1 MQRLLKKGLQGTG
14 IDWETLACV
23 YGWVHQLAHVLDDAK
38 EMTVEERQLGFQV
51 VLLHMQ
57 QHAAQ
62 LPANWPQAIA
72 HFLKVTQSYGPH
84 LFFCYQVPDL
94 PRTNNDLEQAFGQ
107 VRFHER
113 RATGRKGALPGLV
126 VHGAVRVQAALAS
139 RLQIFTAQQLAPYD
153 VQVWR
158 DLRAQVSFRQE
169 SRCKQSRFR
178 RDPAAYLAT
187 LEAQLL
193 KVSLR
198 S

>member
-1 MQRLLKKGLQGTG
+1 MQRLLKKGLQATGT
-14 IDWETLACV
+14 DWETLACV
-23 YGWVHQLAHVLDDAK
+23 YGWVHQLAQVLDDTK
-38 EMTVEERQLGFQV
+38 ERSVEERQLGFQV
-51 VLLHMQ
+51 VLWHMQ
-57 QHAAQ
+57 RHAAQ
-62 LPANWPQAIA
+62 LRGAWPQAVA

-94 PRTNNDLEQAFGQ
+94 PRTNNDLEQSFGQ

-139 RLQIFTAQQLAPYD
+139 RLHVFTAQQLAPYD
-153 VQVWR
+153 VQAWR
-158 DLRAQVSFRQE
+158 DLRAQVSFRQK

-178 RDPAAYLAT
+178 RDSSTYLAA

-193 KVSLR
+193 KDCC
-198 S
+198 

>member
-1 MQRLLKKGLQGTG
+1 LQRLLKKGLQATGT
-14 IDWETLACV
+14 DWETLACV
-23 YGWVHQLAHVLDDAK
+23 YGWVHQLAQVLDDTK
-38 EMTVEERQLGFQV
+38 ERSVEERQLGFQV
-51 VLLHMQ
+51 VLWHMQ
-57 QHAAQ
+57 RHAAQ
-62 LPANWPQAIA
+62 LRGAWPQAIA

-94 PRTNNDLEQAFGQ
+94 PRTNNDLEQSFCQ

-126 VHGAVRVQAALAS
+126 VQGAVRVQAALAS
-139 RLQIFTAQQLAPYD
+139 RLHVFTAQQLAPYD

-178 RDPAAYLAT
+178 RDPATYLAD
-187 LEAQLL
+187 LEAKLI
-193 KVSLR
+193 KDSLR

>member
-1 MQRLLKKGLQGTG
+1 MQRLLKKGLQATGTEW
-14 IDWETLACV
+14 DLLACV
-23 YGWVHQLAHVLDDAK
+23 YGWVHQLAQVLDDAQ
-38 EMTVEERQLGFQV
+38 EMSVEERQLGFQL

-57 QHAAQ
+57 RHAAQ
-62 LPANWPQAIA
+62 LGGRWPQAIA
-72 HFLKVTQSYGPH
+72 HFLKVTQSYAPH

-94 PRTNNDLEQAFGQ
+94 PRTNNDLEQSFGQ

-139 RLQIFTAQQLAPYD
+139 RLHVFTAQHLAPHD
-153 VQVWR
+153 LQAWR
-158 DLRAQVSFRQE
+158 HLRAQVSFRQE

-178 RDPAAYLAT
+178 RDPSAYLAA

-193 KVSLR
+193 KESLR

>member
-1 MQRLLKKGLQGTG
+1 MQRLLKKGLQGGKT
-14 IDWETLACV
+14 DWETLAWV
-23 YGWVHQLAHVLDDAK
+23 YSWVHHLAQVLDDEK
-38 EMTVEERQLGFQV
+38 DLSVEERQLGFQII
-51 VLLHMQ
+51 LLHMHSQ
-57 QHAAQ
+57 APQ
-62 LPANWPQAIA
+62 LGGEWSKAIA
-72 HFLKVTQSYGPH
+72 HFLKVSQSYGPH

-94 PRTNNDLEQAFGQ
+94 PRTNNDLEQSFGQ

-139 RLQIFTAQQLAPYD
+139 RLHLFTAQQLAPHTI
-153 VQVWR
+153 QAWR

-178 RDPAAYLAT
+178 KDPAAYLAD
-187 LEAQLL
+187 LEAKLI
-193 KVSLR
+193 KESLR

>member
-1 MQRLLKKGLQGTG
+1 LKKGLQGGET
-14 IDWETLACV
+14 DWETLECV
-23 YGWVHQLAHVLDDAK
+23 YSWVHHLAQVLDETKDLS
-38 EMTVEERQLGFQV
+38 VEERQLGFQII
-51 VLLHMQ
+51 LLHMQ
-57 QHAAQ
+57 SHAPQ
-62 LPANWPQAIA
+62 LSGAWPKAIA

-94 PRTNNDLEQAFGQ
+94 PRTNNDLEQSFGQ

-126 VHGAVRVQAALAS
+126 VHGAVRLH
-139 RLQIFTAQQLAPYD
+139 LFTAQQLAPSTI
-153 VQVWR
+153 QAWR

-178 RDPAAYLAT
+178 KDPAAYLAD
-187 LEAQLL
+187 LEAKLL
-193 KVSLR
+193 KESLR

>member
-1 MQRLLKKGLQGTG
+1 M
-14 IDWETLACV
+14 LACV
-23 YGWVHQLAHVLDDAK
+23 YGWVHQLAQVLDDAN
-38 EMTVEERQLGFQV
+38 ELSVAERQLGFQV

-57 QHAAQ
+57 RHAAQ
-62 LPANWPQAIA
+62 LRGTWPQAIA
-72 HFLKVTQSYGPH
+72 HFLKVTQSYAPH

-94 PRTNNDLEQAFGQ
+94 PRTNNDLEQSFGQ

-139 RLQIFTAQQLAPYD
+139 RVHIFTAQQLAPHD
-153 VQVWR
+153 LQVWR
-158 DLRAQVSFRQE
+158 GLRAQVSFRQE

-178 RDPAAYLAT
+178 RDPSAYLAA

-193 KVSLR
+193 KHCLR

>member
-1 MQRLLKKGLQGTG
+1 MQRLLKKGLQATGTEW
-14 IDWETLACV
+14 DLLACV
-23 YGWVHQLAHVLDDAK
+23 YGWVHQLAQVLDDAQ
-38 EMTVEERQLGFQV
+38 EMSVEERQLGFQL
-51 VLLHMQ
+51 VLWHMQ
-57 QHAAQ
+57 RQAAQ
-62 LPANWPQAIA
+62 LGGRWPQAIA
-72 HFLKVTQSYGPH
+72 HFLKVRPRYAPH

-94 PRTNNDLEQAFGQ
+94 PRTNHELEQSFGQ

-139 RLQIFTAQQLAPYD
+139 RLHVFTAQHLAPHD
-153 VQVWR
+153 LQAWR
-158 DLRAQVSFRQE
+158 HLRAQVSFRQE

-178 RDPAAYLAT
+178 RDPSAYLAA

-193 KVSLR
+193 KESLR